1 MNHGISQLQDL
12 ARAALMTGCEQAV
25 LIEIA
30 EWQSVNQ
37 TVPELMHWQGLLLR
51 ALDQRSEAVGLLR
64 GAAAAAPQDAE
75 IAHSLAQVLLEA
87 GLPSMECFEA
97 ALILNPA
104 SSDIRLGLV
113 SARFSEGQG
122 EQALEELG
130 AALGNNPGW
139 IEGHRQY
146 AQLCA
151 LMGRTEQAF
160 ATLDRTILA
169 FPHSLD
175 PWLAAITLAMSGL
188 DYAAALDYAD
198 RAAAHHEGDQ
208 QIAELRAGALDESDR
223 SAEAASLFDRLGPA
237 SDQAGA
243 VCRIRHHLRLRN
255 PSAALKAAEPWLASE
270 HATQV
275 WPYVSLAWRLLG
287 DRHSEWLEGQA
298 GLVSQVDLDP
308 EVIGLTALAQCLS
321 SSHAKSGR
329 FLDQSVRRGTQTNG
343 PLFARVESEIT
354 QARTVLARAVTQHLA
369 GLPQYDP
376 HHPQLALKRD
386 QKPRFTGSWSVRL
399 NETGFHA
406 SHHHPQG
413 WFSSAFYVAVPET
426 LSGTEGQLEL
436 GGAPPE
442 LGLDMAPLLR
452 IDPKLGRLAIFP
464 STMWH
469 GTLPF
474 SKGERMTI
482 AFDVAHPFE
491 EFGS

>member
-1 MNHGISQLQDL
+1 MNHEISQLQER
-12 ARAALMTGCEQAV
+12 ARAALADGSEQAV
-25 LIEIA
+25 LNEIA
-30 EWQSVNQ
+30 QWQSATQ
-37 TVPELMHWQGLLLR
+37 PVPEILHWQGLLLR
-51 ALDQRSEAVGLLR
+51 ALDQRSQAADVLR
-64 GAAAAAPQDAE
+64 KAAAAAPQDAA

-87 GLPSMECFEA
+87 GLPSAACFEA

-113 SARFSEGQG
+113 SARFSDGHG

-151 LMGRTEQAF
+151 LMGRPEQAF

-169 FPHSLD
+169 FPQSLD
-175 PWLAAITLAMSGL
+175 PWLAAISLAMSGF
-188 DYAAALDYAD
+188 DYAAALDYAA
-198 RAAAHHEGDQ
+198 RAAAHHADDQ

-223 SAEAASLFDRLGPA
+223 LAEAASLFDKLGPA
-237 SDQAGA
+237 SEQAGA
-243 VCRIRHHLRLRN
+243 VRRIRHHLRLRN
-255 PSAALKAAEPWLASE
+255 PSAALKAAEPWLAGE

-275 WPYVSLAWRLLG
+275 WPYVALAWRLLG

-308 EVIGLTALAQCLS
+308 EAIGLTALAQRLRS
-321 SSHAKSGR
+321 IHAKSGR
-329 FLDQSVRRGTQTNG
+329 FLDQSVRHGTQTNG
-343 PLFARVESEIT
+343 PLFARVETEIT
-354 QARTVLARAVTQHLA
+354 LARAVLAKAVAQHLA
-369 GLPQYDP
+369 GLPAHDP
-376 HHPQLALKRD
+376 HHPQLALPRN
-386 QKPRFTGSWSVRL
+386 QSPRFAGSWSVRL
-399 NETGFHA
+399 RETGFHA
-406 SHHHPQG
+406 SHHHPHG

-426 LSGTEGQLEL
+426 LSGPEGQLEL

-442 LGLDMAPLLR
+442 LGLQLEPLWR
-452 IDPKLGRLAIFP
+452 IEPKPGRLAIFP

-474 SKGERMTI
+474 SKGERMSI
-482 AFDVAHPFE
+482 AFDVAHPIE
-491 EFGS
+491 EFAS